1 MAYTQGQLD
10 AFWQRYVTMKQ
21 VDVISVSNAEPDFAG
36 MLAFCY
42 MNRLYGFADYG
53 GSLRRSEQG
62 NGKYIGRFGGG

>member
-1 MAYTQGQLD
+1 MAYTQAQVD

-36 MLAFCY
+36 MLSFCY

-53 GSLRRSEQG
+53 GSCAFPNNG
-62 NGKYIGRFGGG
+62 NNKYVGGPGGR